1 LPASNTHTRGLGLRY
16 IVIAFGNQRVKTPVV
31 KKNLNPKYL
40 AKEATFDLPVF
51 ASLIGTRGALLDFV
65 VWDKDI
71 VGKGIQH
78 YWFCGTWLTL
88 RMTTSVA

>member
-1 LPASNTHTRGLGLRY
+1 M
-16 IVIAFGNQRVKTPVV
+16 KTPVV

-51 ASLIGTRGALLDFV
+51 ASVIGARGALLDFV

-71 VGKGIQH
+71 VGKGI
-78 YWFCGTWLTL
+78 
-88 RMTTSVA
+88 